1 MTEARRLD
9 HQKAPFPWFGGKQH
23 AAPAVWEALGDVDH
37 YVEPFMGTLAVLLR
51 RPHLANRT
59 YHSETV
65 NDADALLVNFW
76 RAVRADP
83 GGVAGEASWPVSE
96 VDLMARQL
104 WLVERSDDGFVGRLR
119 ADPGLY
125 DVRAAGWWVWGV
137 CSWIGGGFADRRGP
151 WAVDPA
157 TGGVVKQAPGTP
169 REPGVGMQIPHL
181 GDDGQGVNHPQ
192 TREPGVVSKRPH
204 SGDGGRG
211 VNTAAL
217 REPGVG
223 SRIPHFAAGGRGV
236 LRPQIREPG
245 VEDEGIGWHP
255 MTMPELANWLG
266 YLAARLRH
274 VRIIQGDWSRA
285 VTGAVAKTLPVRY
298 GKGAAGIF
306 LDPPY
311 EKTERASNLYAH
323 DRAGVAT
330 DVHAW
335 CAEHGDDPSLRIVL
349 AGFDTEHT
357 ALEARGWRVT
367 EWYKP
372 GFLRGGYSGSSKGGT
387 QMHRDRLWLS
397 PHCLEPAAPTAAE
410 YALFPDP
417 GM

>member
-1 MTEARRLD
+1 MTRARQLD

-137 CSWIGGGFADRRGP
+137 CSWIGGGFADGRGP

-169 REPGVGMQIPHL
+169 REPGVGVKIPHL
-181 GDDGQGVNHPQ
+181 GNNGQGVNH
-192 TREPGVVSKRPH
+192 
-204 SGDGGRG
+204 
-211 VNTAAL
+211 AAL
-217 REPGVG
+217 REPGVEG
-223 SRIPHFAAGGRGV
+223 
-236 LRPQIREPG
+236 
-245 VEDEGIGWHP
+245 EGIAWHP

-372 GFLRGGYSGSSKGGT
+372 GFLRGGYGIRGAT

-397 PHCLEPAAPTAAE
+397 PHCLEPAAPAAAE